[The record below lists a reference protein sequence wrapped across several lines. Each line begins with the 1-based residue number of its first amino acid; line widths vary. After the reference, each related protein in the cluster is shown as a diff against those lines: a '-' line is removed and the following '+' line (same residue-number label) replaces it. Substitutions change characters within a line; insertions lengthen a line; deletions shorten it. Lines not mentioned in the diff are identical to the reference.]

1 MELLTT
7 TEMAKKWGLS
17 RRRVTTYCTNGRI
30 EGAIMKG
37 NTWLIPDNAIKPE
50 DPRRTRK
57 NSDEI
62 KGTLIMRIHQR
73 TYSIACT

>member
-1 MELLTT
+1 MEEVYGTFNNNRNG
-7 TEMAKKWGLS
+7 KKVGALQTKSNNILYKWAD
-17 RRRVTTYCTNGRI
+17 

-62 KGTLIMRIHQR
+62 EEGAK
-73 TYSIACT
+73 

>member
-17 RRRVTTYCTNGRI
+17 RRRVITYCTNGRI

-62 KGTLIMRIHQR
+62 EEGAK
-73 TYSIACT
+73 

>member
-30 EGAIMKG
+30 DGAIMKG
-37 NTWLIPDNAIKPE
+37 NTWLIPDNAQKPE
-50 DPRRTRK
+50 DPRRSKKITNK
-57 NSDEI
+57 IEEDV
-62 KGTLIMRIHQR
+62 K
-73 TYSIACT
+73 

>member
-30 EGAIMKG
+30 DGAIMKG
-37 NTWLIPDNAIKPE
+37 NTWLIPDNAQKPE
-50 DPRRTRK
+50 DPRRSKKVTNK
-57 NSDEI
+57 IEEDV
-62 KGTLIMRIHQR
+62 K
-73 TYSIACT
+73 

>member
-37 NTWLIPDNAIKPE
+37 NTWLIPDNAISLKITGVQE
-50 DPRRTRK
+50 K
-57 NSDEI
+57 I
-62 KGTLIMRIHQR
+62 VMR
-73 TYSIACT
+73 

>member
-30 EGAIMKG
+30 DGAIMKG
-37 NTWLIPDNAIKPE
+37 NTWLIPDNAQKPE
-50 DPRRTRK
+50 DPRRSKKVTNK
-57 NSDEI
+57 IEENV
-62 KGTLIMRIHQR
+62 K
-73 TYSIACT
+73 

>member
-30 EGAIMKG
+30 DGALMKG
-37 NTWLIPDNAIKPE
+37 NTWLIPDNAQKPE
-50 DPRRTRK
+50 DPRRSKKVTNK
-57 NSDEI
+57 IEEDV
-62 KGTLIMRIHQR
+62 K
-73 TYSIACT
+73 

>member
-30 EGAIMKG
+30 DGAIMKG
-37 NTWLIPDNAIKPE
+37 NTWLIPDNAQKPE
-50 DPRRTRK
+50 DPRRSKKVTNK
-57 NSDEI
+57 LEEDV
-62 KGTLIMRIHQR
+62 K
-73 TYSIACT
+73 